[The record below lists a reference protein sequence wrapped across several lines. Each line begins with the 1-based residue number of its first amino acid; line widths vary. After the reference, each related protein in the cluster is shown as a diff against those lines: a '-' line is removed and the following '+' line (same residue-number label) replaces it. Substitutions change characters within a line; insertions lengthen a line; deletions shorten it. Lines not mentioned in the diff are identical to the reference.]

1 MTTKI
6 YNICASTG
14 KFTDN
19 NGKTKN
25 RYVRVGS
32 VLKGDYGAY
41 IMLDA
46 HFNPAGI
53 PRKDGSSSIILSLFP
68 PKDSDTNNSGY
79 SPAQD
84 YGNPDF
90 YPQDVPDPK
99 QWNTDEP
106 DSAIPF

>member
-1 MTTKI
+1 MTTKL

-14 KFTDN
+14 NFTDH
-19 NGKTKN
+19 NGNTKN

-32 VLKGDYGAY
+32 VLKGEYGAF

-53 PRKDGSSSIILSLFP
+53 PRKDGSSSVILSLFP
-68 PKDSDTNNSGY
+68 PKDNDSGN

-84 YGNPDF
+84 YGNPDY
-90 YPQDVPDPK
+90 YPQDVPEPK
-99 QWNTDEP
+99 QWNP
-106 DSAIPF
+106 DDTPSDIPF

>member
-1 MTTKI
+1 MTTKL

-19 NGKTKN
+19 SGKSKN

-41 IMLDA
+41 IILDA

-68 PKDSDTNNSGY
+68 PKDNDSGY

-84 YGNPDF
+84 YNNPDF
-90 YPQDVPDPK
+90 YQQDVPEPK
-99 QWNTDEP
+99 QWNPDEA
-106 DSAIPF
+106 DSGIPF

>member
-1 MTTKI
+1 MTTKL

-19 NGKTKN
+19 SGKSKN

-41 IMLDA
+41 IILDA

-68 PKDSDTNNSGY
+68 PKDYDNNSGY

-84 YGNPDF
+84 YSNPDF
-90 YPQDVPDPK
+90 YQQDVPDTK
-99 QWNTDEP
+99 QWNP
-106 DSAIPF
+106 DDDSDITF

>member
-1 MTTKI
+1 MTNKL

-19 NGKTKN
+19 SGNSKN

-41 IMLDA
+41 IILDA

-68 PKDSDTNNSGY
+68 PKDNDSGY

-84 YGNPDF
+84 YNNPD
-90 YPQDVPDPK
+90 YYQQDVPEPK
-99 QWNTDEP
+99 PWNPDEA
-106 DSAIPF
+106 DSGIPF

>member
-1 MTTKI
+1 MTTKL

-19 NGKTKN
+19 NGKNKN

-53 PRKDGSSSIILSLFP
+53 PRKEGSSSVILSLFR
-68 PKDSDTNNSGY
+68 PKDNDSGN

-84 YGNPDF
+84 YSNPDY
-90 YPQDVPDPK
+90 YPQDVPEPK
-99 QWNTDEP
+99 PWNPDEA
-106 DSAIPF
+106 DSGIPF